1 MKISQCKIFWF
12 FVEKTCFFDTL
23 LFYSVSK
30 EIQDISK
37 KQLEDLEI
45 RLSNSKKQ
53 EREVR
58 DEIEMLKKDM
68 QKSLE
73 DVKIVS

>member
-1 MKISQCKIFWF
+1 MTRYSSSI
-12 FVEKTCFFDTL
+12 FDTL